1 MKNQPNIFIGCDAS
15 YEAAEFV
22 LFGVPFDGTVSYR
35 PGARFAPAAMRN
47 ESYGIEEYS
56 PYLDR
61 ELSDI
66 SVFDAGDLELPIGD
80 TAAVIDRIE
89 DFCEKLIRDKKKPV
103 MLGGEHLVTLGA
115 VKSAARHYGD
125 LAIVHF
131 DAHTDLRDDYLGVKL
146 SHAAVIKRAAE
157 IIGYDNIYQYGIRS
171 GTKEE
176 FSLGTHLTKFTLEG
190 IEKLSETLGGRNVY
204 VTLDFDVLDPSVFP
218 GTGTP
223 EHGGVSFNA
232 LREAI
237 SLLSP
242 LNIIGF
248 DAVELCPPLDPS
260 GISTA
265 AANVLLREML
275 LSFGKNLK

>member
-1 MKNQPNIFIGCDAS
+1 
-15 YEAAEFV
+15 
-22 LFGVPFDGTVSYR
+22 
-35 PGARFAPAAMRN
+35 MRA

-61 ELSDI
+61 ELSEI
-66 SVFDAGDLELPIGD
+66 RVFDAGDLELPVGD
-80 TAAVIDRIE
+80 TAAVIDTIE
-89 DFCEKLIRDKKKPV
+89 NFAEKLINDGKKPA
-103 MLGGEHLVTLGA
+103 MFGGEHLVTLGVIRA
-115 VKSAARHYGD
+115 LAKRYKD

-131 DAHTDLRDDYLGVKL
+131 DAHTDLRDEYLGVKL
-146 SHAAVIKRAAE
+146 SHASVMKRAAE
-157 IIGYDNIYQYGIRS
+157 IIGYKNIYQFGIRS

-176 FSLGTHLTKFTLEG
+176 FTAGTHLTKFSLDG
-190 IEKLSETLGGRNVY
+190 IEKLGESLKNRPVY

-232 LREAI
+232 LREALV
-237 SLLSP
+237 SLGKLDV
-242 LNIIGF
+242 IGF
-248 DAVELCPPLDPS
+248 DAVELCPTFDPS

-275 LSFGKNLK
+275 LTFAK